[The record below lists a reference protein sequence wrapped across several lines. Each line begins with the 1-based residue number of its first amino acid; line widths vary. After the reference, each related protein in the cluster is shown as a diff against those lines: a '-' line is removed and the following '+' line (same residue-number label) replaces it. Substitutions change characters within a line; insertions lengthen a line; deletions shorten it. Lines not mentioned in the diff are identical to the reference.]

1 MPDLS
6 MSQQQQQYFNETWQT
21 HETQYKV
28 KKIEKNRLIKT
39 GTFYPTLHRTVLK
52 CKGIIMNLKSSAPIY
67 TCRTNC
73 HPTSHPHRYTLSSR
87 SVWRDSSFFGTRT
100 QTCSFDM
107 RRQTILCL
115 FSHFTV
121 GAQALEKNVVTLNLH
136 RDDDDDDDVKEE
148 NDNDYETKQ

>member
-1 MPDLS
+1 
-6 MSQQQQQYFNETWQT
+6 
-21 HETQYKV
+21 
-28 KKIEKNRLIKT
+28 
-39 GTFYPTLHRTVLK
+39 
-52 CKGIIMNLKSSAPIY
+52 
-67 TCRTNC
+67 
-73 HPTSHPHRYTLSSR
+73 
-87 SVWRDSSFFGTRT
+87 
-100 QTCSFDM
+100 M